1 MNWLSQRKPLKTHK
15 GKLYFVAAA
24 LFFDVHQLASAD
36 PAAANV
42 PNAEMPAA
50 IALKSALSKF
60 HIIVTPYI
68 NTPQ

>member
-24 LFFDVHQLASAD
+24 LYQLASAD